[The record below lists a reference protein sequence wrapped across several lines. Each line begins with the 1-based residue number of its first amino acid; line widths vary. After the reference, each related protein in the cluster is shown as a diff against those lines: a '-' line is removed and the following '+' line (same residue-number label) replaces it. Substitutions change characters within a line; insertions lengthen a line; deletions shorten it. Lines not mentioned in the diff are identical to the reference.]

1 MELTEM
7 FEKNSATIKCSSPKC
22 KSEIFTI
29 KKQLLSNNGL
39 AVAVV
44 TCQSCGQILGQLEP
58 SSVTSNL
65 ELINSVMN
73 RVLPILDS
81 IEKHQK
87 TNPSQQNQQQN
98 QQQNDTKDRVQMQQG
113 STNPQNKQQQ
123 SIGSASV
130 DPAADPS
137 SSDPEAD
144 QSLV

>member
-98 QQQNDTKDRVQMQQG
+98 DTKDRVQMQQG

-144 QSLV
+144 QSLE